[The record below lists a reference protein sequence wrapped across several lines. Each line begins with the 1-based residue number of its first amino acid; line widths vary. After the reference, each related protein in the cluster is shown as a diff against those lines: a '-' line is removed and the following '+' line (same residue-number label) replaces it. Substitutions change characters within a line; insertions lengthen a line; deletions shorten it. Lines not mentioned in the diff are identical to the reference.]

1 MTIHK
6 ANLLWL
12 EEIKIRHP
20 ATVGGLGL
28 ACTILLNHATTVV
41 LGKKSSKH
49 LGDKA
54 KKKRRRRESRF
65 SRERIIHIA
74 TIVVAVVV
82 VTSGMIG
89 LVCKYG
95 EVCSGGEVYCAF
107 VLLITLITVVLT
119 WLRLNR

>member
-12 EEIKIRHP
+12 EEINISRP
-20 ATVGGLGL
+20 TIVGGLGL
-28 ACTILLNHATTVV
+28 ACTILLSHATTVV

-49 LGDKA
+49 LGDKE
-54 KKKRRRRESRF
+54 KRKRRRRESRF

-107 VLLITLITVVLT
+107 VLLITLIVVVFA
-119 WLRLNR
+119 WLFINR